1 VPERPPYEAYATIF
15 STFAG
20 GVALTSALSRR
31 LGRDPQCST
40 TLDLVA
46 LALATFKA
54 SRTLSH
60 DKVTA
65 FVRAPFVKGEAYEG
79 GEEPV
84 EGGMEQALGELVT
97 CSRCVGTWAA
107 GGLAGVQ
114 VLAPRFGRI
123 LTWSL
128 GAAAV
133 NDFLQAGFTALTA
146 KANALEDAAP
156 ASRPSRETP
165 D

>member
-1 VPERPPYEAYATIF
+1 VPERPPYAAYAAIM
-15 STFAG
+15 STFVG
-20 GVALTSALSRR
+20 GVFATGALSRV

-40 TLDLVA
+40 PLDLA
-46 LALATFKA
+46 TLALATFKA

-65 FVRAPFVKGEAYEG
+65 FIREPFVKGEAYDGEE
-79 GEEPV
+79 EEPV
-84 EGGMEQALGELVT
+84 EGGLEQALGELVT

-107 GGLAGVQ
+107 GGLTATQ
-114 VLAPRFGRI
+114 VLFPRFGRI

-133 NDFLQAGFTALTA
+133 NDFLQAGFSALTS
-146 KANALEDAAP
+146 KANALEE
-156 ASRPSRETP
+156 PSP
-165 D
+165 